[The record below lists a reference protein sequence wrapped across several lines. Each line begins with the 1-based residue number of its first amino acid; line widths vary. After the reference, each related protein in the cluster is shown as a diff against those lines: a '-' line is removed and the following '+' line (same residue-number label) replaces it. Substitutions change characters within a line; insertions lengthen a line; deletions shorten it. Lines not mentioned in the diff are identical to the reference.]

1 MKKSLFVAGLD
12 YSVTESD
19 LTQLFSTYGTVES
32 AKIIIDKITGKS
44 KGFGFVDMSNNDEA
58 QNCINNLND
67 TNFKNRKLAV
77 KIKEER
83 PMTTNNRGFNN
94 RYRD

>member
-19 LTQLFSTYGTVES
+19 LTQLFSTYGNVES

-44 KGFGFVDMSNNDEA
+44 KGFGFVDMSNNEDA

-77 KIKEER
+77 KIKEDR
-83 PMTTNNRGFNN
+83 PMSTNRSFNN

>member
-32 AKIIIDKITGKS
+32 TKIITDKITGKS
-44 KGFGFVDMSNNDEA
+44 KGFAFVDMSNNEEA

-77 KIKEER
+77 KIKEDR
-83 PMTTNNRGFNN
+83 PMNNNRNFNN